1 MAMVKNGLSSNWHE
15 AMMRKISELTLG
27 ERDDYVCR
35 QSIAVLKA
43 CGYDMPVDIALD
55 YLLDSEAVPGYRF
68 DVLDCVFNCIA
79 FTLQHKRDDT
89 EAKEAMENLLQDTD
103 AERIHRLTD
112 FLFHI
117 AENAS
122 KDALTPLVDK
132 AQEC

>member
-1 MAMVKNGLSSNWHE
+1 
-15 AMMRKISELTLG
+15 MRKISELTLA

-35 QSIAVLKA
+35 QSIAVLRV

-89 EAKEAMENLLQDTD
+89 EAKEAIENLLQEVG
-103 AERIHRLTD
+103 AENINQLTD
-112 FLFHI
+112 HLFRI
-117 AENAS
+117 AESA
-122 KDALTPLVDK
+122 ARGELEQLVG
-132 AQEC
+132 